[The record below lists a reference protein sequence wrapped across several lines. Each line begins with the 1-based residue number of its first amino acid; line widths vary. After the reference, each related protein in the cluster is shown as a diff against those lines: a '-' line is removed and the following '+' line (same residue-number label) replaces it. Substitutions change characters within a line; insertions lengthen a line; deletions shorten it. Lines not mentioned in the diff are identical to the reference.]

1 MCPPASEFSGQCR
14 EAAAS
19 RASALILC
27 HRHYAHAIAAEPDSL
42 LERRLAALSRRQAA
56 AAAALATL
64 PFAALGAL
72 MTNSECNHLNGD
84 IKGAQAGSHRGAW
97 CDAVL
102 PDYRWL
108 ALVVLPCLVAAGLI
122 LLCGERRRLYLP
134 AWAVAVGLVFAQVA
148 LVTTLRPY
156 EMF

>member
-1 MCPPASEFSGQCR
+1 V
-14 EAAAS
+14 
-19 RASALILC
+19 LILR
-27 HRHYAHAIAAEPDSL
+27 HRAAYSHAIPADADTFL
-42 LERRLAALSRRQAA
+42 QRRVAALSRRQAA
-56 AAAALATL
+56 AAAALGTL

-84 IKGAQAGSHRGAW
+84 IKGAQAQSHRGAY
-97 CDAVL
+97 CDVVL
-102 PDYRWL
+102 PDYRWV
-108 ALVVLPCLVAAGLI
+108 ALIVLPCLVAAGLI
-122 LLCGERRRLYLP
+122 LLCGERKPLYVP